1 MKPIIQRRQ
10 FLKQAGLALGALS
23 TSPLLGAAKAPLFEI
38 SLAEWSLHKA
48 LFAGKMDHLDYA
60 KIAKREFGIHGVEY
74 VNQFFKDK
82 ATDGNYLKEMR
93 TRAEGE
99 GVRNLLIMIDG
110 EGNLGDADAAKRH

>member
-93 TRAEGE
+93 TRA
-99 GVRNLLIMIDG
+99 
-110 EGNLGDADAAKRH
+110 